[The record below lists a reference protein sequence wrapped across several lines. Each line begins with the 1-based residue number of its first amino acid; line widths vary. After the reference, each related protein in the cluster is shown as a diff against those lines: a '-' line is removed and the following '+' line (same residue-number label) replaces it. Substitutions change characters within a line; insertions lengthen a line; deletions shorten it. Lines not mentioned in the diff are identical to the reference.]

1 MGLAVALS
9 AALAQVEGRAFA
21 VRRNTH
27 GPSLARISAWFGPE
41 FAGLTDPSHVI
52 GSAGLS
58 SASNAKNPPSVPPA
72 SHAAAQVHA
81 LPGGMR
87 DLLPEEARAQMLLA
101 RSLLGSFALH
111 GYELVTLPIFEYAA
125 VLERGL
131 GSRAEDEM
139 LRFIE
144 PETGRVVALRP
155 DMTTQIA
162 RLLSARLADAPGPAR
177 LCYQGSVLRRRR
189 ERARRE
195 RQIPQAGVELVGLA
209 GLEGDLEVLG
219 VAAAAARAA
228 GLEDFALDLGHSGIA
243 GALLEGVAE
252 GAQSAIVEALGV
264 RDASEVTRRA
274 ERYGV
279 RGASLEALGA
289 LSSLHGGESV
299 WPLAERALAQT
310 PARACLEELKRL
322 WDAAGSAGV
331 APRLLVDLA
340 ETRNLAYYT
349 GAMFQI
355 HAAGPGRALGSGGRY
370 DGLLGRFGR
379 SRPAAGF
386 SFGLDELAWALELT
400 DRPPAEAPRLLVTG
414 ATPEVLSALR
424 SCGLPSA
431 EAPAG
436 DPLAYARAWRYT
448 HLVEITLTTA
458 TLVRV
463 DDLSREAL
471 PRDARALGAA
481 TGALLELGP
490 EAD

>member
-1 MGLAVALS
+1 M
-9 AALAQVEGRAFA
+9 
-21 VRRNTH
+21 
-27 GPSLARISAWFGPE
+27 
-41 FAGLTDPSHVI
+41 
-52 GSAGLS
+52 S
-58 SASNAKNPPSVPPA
+58 SAQNFKNPPSVPPA
-72 SHAAAQVHA
+72 SFAAAQVHA
-81 LPGGMR
+81 LPAGMR
-87 DLLPEEARAQMLLA
+87 DLLPEEARAQSLLA

-111 GYELVTLPIFEYAA
+111 GYELVTLPIFEYAS

-131 GSRAEDEM
+131 GSLAEDEV

-195 RQIPQAGVELVGLA
+195 RQIPQAGVELVGLS

-219 VAAAAARAA
+219 VAAASARAA
-228 GLEDFALDLGHSGIA
+228 GLSDFALDLGHAGIA

-252 GAQSAIVEALGV
+252 PAQAAIVEALGV
-264 RDASEVTRRA
+264 RDTSEVTRRA

-289 LSSLHGGESV
+289 LPSLHGAESV
-299 WPLAERALAQT
+299 WPLAERALANT
-310 PARACLEELKRL
+310 PARACLDELKRL
-322 WDAAGSAGV
+322 WEAAGAAGV

-349 GAMFQI
+349 GAMFQL
-355 HAAGPGRALGSGGRY
+355 HAKGPGRALGSGGRY

-379 SRPAAGF
+379 ARPAAGF
-386 SFGLDELAWALELT
+386 SFGLDELAWALEL
-400 DRPPAEAPRLLVTG
+400 AEKPREPAPRLLVTG
-414 ATPEVLSALR
+414 SASEVLSGLR
-424 SCGLPSA
+424 GCGLAAA

-448 HLVEITLTTA
+448 HLVETTLNTA

-463 DDLSREAL
+463 DDLAREAL

-481 TGALLELGP
+481 ARALLELGSQD
-490 EAD
+490 E

>member
-1 MGLAVALS
+1 
-9 AALAQVEGRAFA
+9 
-21 VRRNTH
+21 
-27 GPSLARISAWFGPE
+27 
-41 FAGLTDPSHVI
+41 
-52 GSAGLS
+52 
-58 SASNAKNPPSVPPA
+58 
-72 SHAAAQVHA
+72 VHA
-81 LPGGMR
+81 LPAGMR
-87 DLLPEEARAQMLLA
+87 DLLPEEARAQAQLG
-101 RSLLGSFALH
+101 RTLLGSFALH

-131 GSRAEDEM
+131 GSLAEDEV

-162 RLLSARLADAPGPAR
+162 RLLSVRLADLPAPAR

-209 GLEGDLEVLG
+209 GLDGDLEVLG

-228 GLEDFALDLGHSGIA
+228 GLEDFAVDLGHPGIA
-243 GALLEGVAE
+243 GALLDGVPEA
-252 GAQSAIVEALGV
+252 AQAAIVEALGM

-279 RGASLEALGA
+279 RGAALDALGA
-289 LSSLHGGESV
+289 LPALHGGASV
-299 WPLAERALAQT
+299 WPLAERALGGTA
-310 PARACLEELKRL
+310 ARGCVDELKRL
-322 WDAAGSAGV
+322 WDAAGSAGI
-331 APRLLVDLA
+331 APRLVVDFA

-355 HAAGPGRALGSGGRY
+355 HAAGPGRAIAFGGRY

-379 SRPAAGF
+379 ARPAAGF
-386 SFGLDELAWALELT
+386 SFGLDELAWALELVE
-400 DRPPAEAPRLLVTG
+400 RPPERAPRLLVT
-414 ATPEVLSALR
+414 ARDSEAISALR
-424 SCGLPSA
+424 AWGLPAA

-448 HLVEITLTTA
+448 HLVEITLNTA

-463 DDLSREAL
+463 DDQSREAL

-481 TGALLELGP
+481 VRALLERP
-490 EAD
+490 EHE